1 MSLVIETFV
10 SCDSGISPSCEE
22 NFGIDNRQ
30 RTGKQQREAMVKNGW
45 VHHCHADY
53 CPRCFAV
60 LKNTNQ
66 IRIKP

>member
-1 MSLVIETFV
+1 
-10 SCDSGISPSCEE
+10 
-22 NFGIDNRQ
+22 
-30 RTGKQQREAMVKNGW
+30 MVKNGW